1 MKAVAKRVFS
11 WSIAASAT
19 LCLQVAY
26 AEIVPQRGVTDSRVR
41 VVAYDS
47 DNVVVLRAFVG
58 YQIHLQFGDGEQ
70 FINLGAG
77 DAGGLDVGSEK
88 NHLMIKPKVPK
99 VATNLTII
107 TTQRVYQFEYS
118 AEARVPNPR
127 VDDVLYSLRFIYP
140 KEEAARAAAELQ
152 RLRAEA
158 AMTREVAQRPQ
169 NRNYWFCG
177 NDALRPTSAYD
188 DGVQTRVKF
197 GARSEF
203 PALFVKNDDGS
214 ESLLNFNIEND
225 EVVIHR
231 VSREFVIRRGKLVG
245 CIQNR
250 SFDGGGTRL
259 ESGTVVPGVNR
270 AVRGGQP

>member
-1 MKAVAKRVFS
+1 MMRNLVSCVTLVCATVFLPG
-11 WSIAASAT
+11 AH
-19 LCLQVAY
+19 
-26 AEIVPQRGVTDSRVR
+26 AEIVPSRGATDSRVR
-41 VVAYDS
+41 VVAYDN
-47 DNVVVLRAFVG
+47 DNVVVLRGFVG
-58 YQIHLQFGDGEQ
+58 YQIHLQFAEGEQ

-77 DAGGLDVGSEK
+77 DTGGLDVGSEK

-152 RLRAEA
+152 RVRAEA
-158 AMTREVAQRPQ
+158 VMSRQVAERAR
-169 NRNYWFCG
+169 NWNYWFCG
-177 NDALRPTSAYD
+177 NDSVRPTSAFD
-188 DGVQTRVKF
+188 DGVHTRVKF

-214 ESLLNFNIEND
+214 ESLLNFNVEND

-231 VSREFVIRRGKLVG
+231 VAREFVIRRGKLVG